1 MIFTWGDI
9 RRGTLAIVL
18 VIVPTVLL
26 GTYIGPALQSYH
38 ITGQGLWELKQTNV
52 PDEVIGP
59 VQELRL
65 QPFFFKFR
73 LISEIKSRIANP
85 ELFNKY
91 QKKNRGSNTNN
102 FQKCCGI
109 YFSCYHSVI
118 LFCFMV
124 HNKKMVSK
132 WKSLKRKLNCKT

>member
-18 VIVPTVLL
+18 VIIPTVLL
-26 GTYIGPALQSYH
+26 GSYIEHALQSYH
-38 ITGQGLWELKQTNV
+38 ITGLGLWELKRANV
-52 PDEVIGP
+52 PDEVIVP
-59 VQELRL
+59 MHELRL

-91 QKKNRGSNTNN
+91 QKKIEGQIQIIPKSAVEYI
-102 FQKCCGI
+102 FLAI
-109 YFSCYHSVI
+109 IALYYFVLWYTTRRWFPNGKV
-118 LFCFMV
+118 
-124 HNKKMVSK
+124 
-132 WKSLKRKLNCKT
+132 